1 MNGYQ
6 LIAAMRK
13 VRAETY
19 LSTADQAL
27 FHELIAFC
35 NEAKWKEIFFVKS
48 SMLCN
53 DLGMSDNTLR
63 KSRKS
68 LAAAGLISYEPSR
81 DKRIGC
87 YYSFTAKLRSVTA
100 SSAPVADDK
109 KASPAT
115 SSAPAE
121 EDAPI
126 TPIIENIK
134 TLNRE
139 TPRPAKRQS
148 AAKKEADA
156 MPLRLPFAS
165 ERFLAAWE
173 VLRKSPKWEKKH
185 NYALQ
190 LSLDKL
196 GRFEE
201 DFAIAQMERA
211 AESNWTGVV
220 FAETEFKYREW
231 LKCKY
236 GKPSNTSEQTSSG
249 AAAQRKA
256 GIDELTSLSG
266 DVLRAIAAQKF
277 G

>member
-1 MNGYQ
+1 
-6 LIAAMRK
+6 MRRT
-13 VRAETY
+13 RAETY

-27 FHELIAFC
+27 FHELVAFC
-35 NEAKWKEIFFVKS
+35 NESKWKDIFFVKS
-48 SMLCN
+48 SVLCN

-68 LAAAGLISYEPSR
+68 LADAGLISFRPSR

-87 YYSFTAKLRSVTA
+87 YYSFSMKLDKDTP
-100 SSAPVADDK
+100 SSAPVEDESD
-109 KASPAT
+109 ASPAT
-115 SSAPAE
+115 SPSPVE
-121 EDAPI
+121 DDAPV
-126 TPIIENIK
+126 TPIKESFK

-139 TPRPAKRQS
+139 TTRS
-148 AAKKEADA
+148 AKKQSGRSKEAEV
-156 MPLRLPFAS
+156 MRLTLPYTS

-173 VLRKSPKWEKKH
+173 MLRKSPKWEKKH
-185 NYALQ
+185 LYALQ
-190 LSLDKL
+190 LSLDRL

-231 LKCKY
+231 LKHKY
-236 GKPSNTSEQTSSG
+236 GKPSNTSEQTNG
-249 AAAQRKA
+249 GTAAERKA
-256 GIDELTSLSG
+256 GVDELTGLAG
-266 DVLRAIAAQKF
+266 DVLRAIAAKKF

>member
-6 LIAAMRK
+6 LIAAMRRT
-13 VRAETY
+13 RAETY

-27 FHELIAFC
+27 FHELVAFC
-35 NEAKWKEIFFVKS
+35 NETKWKDIFFVKS
-48 SMLCN
+48 SVLCN

-68 LAAAGLISYEPSR
+68 LSDAGLISFKPSR

-87 YYSFTAKLRSVTA
+87 YYSFSMKLDTDAA
-100 SSAPVADDK
+100 SSAPVEEDK
-109 KASPAT
+109 QASPAT
-115 SSAPAE
+115 SSAPVE
-121 EDAPI
+121 EDVPI
-126 TPIIENIK
+126 TPIKENIK

-148 AAKKEADA
+148 GRRKEAVS
-156 MPLRLPFAS
+156 LLLPFAS
-165 ERFLAAWE
+165 ERFLAAWD

-185 NYALQ
+185 PYALQ

-220 FAETEFKYREW
+220 FAETEFKYQEW

-236 GKPSNTSEQTSSG
+236 GKSSNTSEQTGSSP
-249 AAAQRKA
+249 AAERKA
-256 GIDELTSLSG
+256 SIDELTSFAG
-266 DVLRAIAAQKF
+266 NVLRAIATEKF

>member
-6 LIAAMRK
+6 LIAAMRRT
-13 VRAETY
+13 RAETY

-27 FHELIAFC
+27 FHELVAFC
-35 NEAKWKEIFFVKS
+35 NEVKWKDIFFVKS
-48 SMLCN
+48 SVLCN

-68 LAAAGLISYEPSR
+68 LADAGLISFRPSR

-87 YYSFTAKLRSVTA
+87 YYSFSMKLDKDTP
-100 SSAPVADDK
+100 SSAPVEDEPN
-109 KASPAT
+109 ASPAT
-115 SSAPAE
+115 SSAPVKH
-121 EDAPI
+121 DAPI
-126 TPIIENIK
+126 TPIKERIK

-139 TPRPAKRQS
+139 TPR
-148 AAKKEADA
+148 
-156 MPLRLPFAS
+156 LILPYTS
-165 ERFLAAWE
+165 ERFLAAWD

-185 NYALQ
+185 HYALQ

-220 FAETEFKYREW
+220 FAETEFKYQEW
-231 LKCKY
+231 LRCKY
-236 GKPSNTSEQTSSG
+236 GKQSDTSKQTIGST
-249 AAAQRKA
+249 AAERKA
-256 GIDELTSLSG
+256 SVDELTGLAG
-266 DVLRAIAAQKF
+266 DVLRAIAAKKF